1 MLLLQ
6 LLGGLSLS
14 DNSTALIGP
23 ATQRHRLAL
32 LALLAGFGAR
42 PQSRDKL
49 VACLWPER
57 DVEHA
62 RNLLNQG
69 VHALRRAI
77 GEAAIVSTH
86 DELRLDPA
94 AVACDLVAFEEAIE
108 AGELERAIGLYTGPF
123 LDGFH
128 LPGASEFEHWADGER
143 DRLRRSY
150 ARSLESLAEAA
161 EERREWG
168 SAVERW
174 RGLVAEEPYNARVM
188 LRLMRALDGAG
199 DRAGAL
205 QQARLHTLRLQQ
217 EFEAGP
223 DPDVVALAELLRTEP
238 ANGNDRKLAVGTP
251 GTASEGNPPP
261 VGASAPAGVTADRFA
276 STAALDALDT
286 GPGLPPVPVLVST
299 ALSAPAGAF
308 SRPASDPRVQQPRWR
323 RPLLMLALTGLG
335 VAGAAAL
342 GTLLIRQTDP
352 RSLDANLIAVAPFDV
367 FDPKLGL
374 WREGLVDILSRDL
387 DGAGS
392 LRSVS
397 PRVAIR
403 RWSGRAEP
411 AEAEALGRRTGA
423 GLAVVGQLVGS
434 GPDSVRLTATILDVE
449 GKRRLGEIDLR
460 DALAHMDRLVD
471 STAVALL
478 RTLGRHRPMAAV
490 RQAAFGGTSLPALK
504 EFLRGEQFYR
514 QSAWDSALAHYE
526 AATTLDSTLA
536 LAFRRM
542 RLSLTWNPA
551 TADSFPSPQE
561 YAFRAAAFNRGLP
574 TRDSLLIVMDSLLWG
589 MGWDDTAFF
598 AHRRR
603 AFAALDQVARLNPH
617 DPEVWNEL
625 AEVRFHWGTA
635 AEFTQEE
642 ILATLD
648 RAIQLDPEYGPAYE
662 HTVLLAIKLGRLDLA
677 RQYARTYIDFV
688 PADIASQQLRLDA
701 LLLDSSLMGST
712 QAARLIDTSAATPLL
727 QTVFDLSGWL
737 DSGET
742 AIRLARSLA
751 SEAHSVAGAPP
762 WLTPSRRKDFL
773 ANVLAFRGHFREAG
787 ATLPG
792 SPIRGTGYQTN
803 PVFDLALLGG
813 VSPDSA
819 RVMARA
825 LAAGDSLWP
834 PSGLRY
840 ALPWWYADRDTA
852 SLKRFEVQVAAAARK
867 YPNPVAK
874 VYLRN
879 LAEVARAYLVLARGD
894 STEGQLMLAALPDS
908 LCALSDCFFEKFTLA
923 ELQTARG
930 QDREAAATYDRWL
943 RARDWSPLFVIGRL
957 NRARLAERLGERDQ
971 AVGLYQYV
979 LDAWRHADPELRPHI
994 AAARDGL
1001 ERLAGE
1007 PRK

>member
-1 MLLLQ
+1 MNAGVRSARRGYSPFAAALPSSTFGFARTMLLLQ

-14 DNSTALIGP
+14 GNSTALVGP

-32 LALLAGFGAR
+32 LALLASSGAR

-49 VACLWPER
+49 VTWLWPER

-94 AVACDLVAFEEAIE
+94 ALACDLVAFEGAIA
-108 AGELERAIGLYTGPF
+108 AGELERAVGLYTGPF

-150 ARSLESLAEAA
+150 ARSLQGVAEAA
-161 EERREWG
+161 EARGEWS

-174 RGLVAEEPYNARVM
+174 RSLAIEEPYNAGVT
-188 LRLMRALDGAG
+188 LRLMRALDSAG

-205 QQARLHTLRLQQ
+205 QQARVHALRRQQ
-217 EFEAGP
+217 ELEAGP
-223 DPDVVALAELLRTEP
+223 DRDAVALAELLRAEP
-238 ANGNDRKLAVGTP
+238 ANGNNRKLAVGPP

-261 VGASAPAGVTADRFA
+261 VGTSAPASATADRFA

-286 GPGLPPVPVLVST
+286 GPGPPPVPVPVST
-299 ALSAPAGAF
+299 VLSAPADAF
-308 SRPASDPRVQQPRWR
+308 SRPASDPRVQRPRWQH
-323 RPLLMLALTGLG
+323 PLLMLWLTGAG
-335 VAGAAAL
+335 VAGAIAL
-342 GTLLIRQTDP
+342 GTLLIRQADP

-367 FDPKLGL
+367 FDPELGL
-374 WREGLVDILSRDL
+374 WREGLVDILSHDL
-387 DGAGS
+387 DGAGT
-392 LRSVS
+392 LRAVS

-449 GKRRLGEIDLR
+449 GNRRLGEIDLR
-460 DALAHMDRLVD
+460 DAVAHMDRLVD

-478 RTLGRHRPMAAV
+478 RALGRHRPMAAV

-514 QSAWDSALAHYE
+514 RSAWDSALAHYE

-542 RLSLTWNPA
+542 RLSLTWNPP
-551 TADSFPSPQE
+551 TAGSFPSPQE

-625 AEVRFHWGTA
+625 GEVRFHWGTA
-635 AEFTQEE
+635 AEFTEEE

-662 HTVLLAIKLGRLDLA
+662 HTVLLAVKLGRFDLA
-677 RQYARTYIDFV
+677 KQYAKAYLDFV
-688 PADIASQQLRLDA
+688 PADIATQQLRLDA
-701 LLLDSSLMGST
+701 LLLDSSLTGST
-712 QAARLIDTSAATPLL
+712 QTARLIDTSAASPLL
-727 QTVFDLSGWL
+727 QAVFDLGGWA

-742 AIRLARSLA
+742 ALRLARSLA

-773 ANVLAFRGHFREAG
+773 ANVLAFRGHF
-787 ATLPG
+787 
-792 SPIRGTGYQTN
+792 
-803 PVFDLALLGG
+803 
-813 VSPDSA
+813 
-819 RVMARA
+819 
-825 LAAGDSLWP
+825 
-834 PSGLRY
+834 
-840 ALPWWYADRDTA
+840 
-852 SLKRFEVQVAAAARK
+852 
-867 YPNPVAK
+867 
-874 VYLRN
+874 
-879 LAEVARAYLVLARGD
+879 
-894 STEGQLMLAALPDS
+894 
-908 LCALSDCFFEKFTLA
+908 
-923 ELQTARG
+923 
-930 QDREAAATYDRWL
+930 
-943 RARDWSPLFVIGRL
+943 
-957 NRARLAERLGERDQ
+957 
-971 AVGLYQYV
+971 
-979 LDAWRHADPELRPHI
+979 
-994 AAARDGL
+994 
-1001 ERLAGE
+1001 
-1007 PRK
+1007 